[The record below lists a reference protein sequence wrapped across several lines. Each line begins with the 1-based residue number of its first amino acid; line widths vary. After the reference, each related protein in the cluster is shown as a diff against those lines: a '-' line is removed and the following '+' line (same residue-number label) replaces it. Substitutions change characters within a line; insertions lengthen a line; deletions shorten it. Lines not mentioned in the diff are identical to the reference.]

1 MNSEKHINKNIESIA
16 MANKTTSI
24 LFLIILS
31 IFLLIP
37 ITLAQFDSSLYGY
50 RDLYL
55 DLDISSQILLEQ
67 QTGDYTVNYV
77 QAELAFYPAETYRQT
92 MVSFNTYPDADV
104 EDNEVIFYWQ
114 RPFLGIL
121 DYGLNAQIHTT
132 NEIYEIKNKII
143 FPMNDLPSSYDYYL
157 QETPLIDLTKGIETR
172 ATDLAVGEDDA
183 FIVAWKMADWVKSNI
198 EYDLNTVTAEASLPS
213 SWVLESGQGVCDE
226 ITNLFLSMVRS
237 VGIPA
242 RFVTG
247 MAFTTSTEFSEQFG
261 PHGWAEVYFP
271 SYGWVPFDV
280 TYGQYGFLDA
290 THIKFRDS
298 LDSDRSSVKYEW
310 ESYGIDVIPSDLDM
324 DVDVASTGSE
334 ADLPFEFDVNL
345 IYPNLSFGSYSL
357 IEARVE
363 NLEDYYVPVVLYLSQ
378 STGYDI
384 FDGTERSVILTPN
397 EETSLYWIIQIDQTL
412 NNDYEYYFD
421 GAIYTMTNESTQ
433 FSFSSKKT
441 DPHYSLS
448 DIRELYSDKSQE
460 LQKTYSSNINI
471 SCNTN
476 TENTEFYSES
486 APKIQCI
493 LKNTGN
499 TIQEGIEVCYDDS
512 EQECS
517 EVDLGL
523 ADEETIEF
531 NIEDLVVGQNLAK
544 ITARN
549 SELYKTDTISY
560 TILDNPKILISDI
573 TYPEEVELNKKFTL
587 LFNLDKNS
595 LNTPKNVNVEIT
607 YGKTTQTLSMDE
619 LEEITLI
626 EVEVLTNDFTEE
638 NTNFYIQINY
648 EDNENHHYIEQTTLN
663 IKLIN
668 LSWWDKVKLF
678 LKGLF

>member
-1 MNSEKHINKNIESIA
+1 
-16 MANKTTSI
+16 MASKTTSI
-24 LFLIILS
+24 LFLLILS
-31 IFLLIP
+31 ILLLIP
-37 ITLAQFDSSLYGY
+37 TTLAQFDSSLYGY

-55 DLDISSQILLEQ
+55 DLDITSQILLEQ
-67 QTGDYTVNYV
+67 QTGGYTINYV
-77 QAELAFYPAETYRQT
+77 QAELAFYPDETYRQT
-92 MVSFNTYPDADV
+92 MVSFNAYPDADI
-104 EDNEVIFYWQ
+104 DDDEVVFYWQ
-114 RPFLGIL
+114 RPFLGTL

-132 NEIYEIKNKII
+132 NEIYEIKNKIA
-143 FPMNDLPSSYDYYL
+143 FPMNDLSYSYNYYL
-157 QETPLIDLTKGIETR
+157 QETELIDLTKGIESK

-183 FIVAWKMADWVKSNI
+183 FIVAWKMADWVKNNI
-198 EYDLNTVTAEASLPS
+198 EYNLNTVTAEASLPS

-226 ITNLFLSMVRS
+226 ITNLFISMVRS

-271 SYGWVPFDV
+271 GYGWVPFDV

-310 ESYGIDVIPSDLDM
+310 ESYGVNVLPTELDM
-324 DVDVASTGSE
+324 DVDVASTGSKAE
-334 ADLPFEFDVNL
+334 LPFEFDVNL
-345 IYPNLSFGSYSL
+345 VYPQLSFGSYNL

-363 NLEDYYVPVVLYLSQ
+363 NLEDYYVPVVLFLSQ

-384 FDGTERSVILTPN
+384 FDGSERSAVLRPN

-412 NNDYEYYFD
+412 DNDFEYYFE
-421 GAIYTMTNESTQ
+421 GTIYTMTNESTK

-448 DIRELYSDKSQE
+448 DVRELYSDKSQE

-471 SCNTN
+471 SCDTSTGNN
-476 TENTEFYSES
+476 EFPPEN
-486 APKIQCI
+486 APKIHCI

-499 TIQEGIEVCYDDS
+499 TIQEDIEVCYTD
-512 EQECS
+512 QEDCS
-517 EVDLGL
+517 NIELGL
-523 ADEETIEF
+523 ADEKTIEY
-531 NIEDLVVGQNLAK
+531 NIEDLDIGQGIAK

-549 SELYKTDTISY
+549 SEVFKTDTIYY
-560 TILDNPKILISDI
+560 TVLDNPKILVSDI
-573 TYPEEVELNKKFTL
+573 TYPEEIELNKKFTL
-587 LFNLDKNS
+587 LFNLDKDS
-595 LNTPKNVNVEIT
+595 LNIPKNVNVEIT

-619 LEEITLI
+619 LEEVTLI
-626 EVEVLTNDFTEE
+626 EVEVLTNDFIEE

-648 EDNENHHYIEQTTLN
+648 EDDENHKYLEQTTLN

-678 LKGLF
+678 LKRLF